1 MRFLVNSQA
10 QAELNVA
17 KFYFSRKAYLAAV
30 QRSQTVVR
38 DFQRTPAVEEALYL
52 MARSYEALQLKDL
65 QSDAE
70 RVLAVNFPQSR
81 FLQQLKK

>member
-17 KFYFSRKAYLAAV
+17 KFYYARKAYLATI

-52 MARSYEALQLKDL
+52 MARSYEALNLRDL
-65 QSDAE
+65 QSDTE
-70 RVLAVNFPQSR
+70 RVLAANFPQSR
-81 FLQQLKK
+81 YLQQLKK

>member
-17 KFYFSRKAYLAAV
+17 KFYYSRKAYLATI
-30 QRSQTVVR
+30 QRAQTVVR

-52 MARSYEALQLKDL
+52 MARSYDALQLKDL

-70 RVLAVNFPQSR
+70 RVLAANFPKSR
-81 FLQQLKK
+81 YLEQLKK

>member
-1 MRFLVNSQA
+1 
-10 QAELNVA
+10 LNVA
-17 KFYFSRKAYLAAV
+17 KFYYSRKAYLAAI

-38 DFQRTPAVEEALYL
+38 DFQRTPAVEEALSL

-70 RVLAVNFPQSR
+70 RVLATNFPNSR
-81 FLQQLKK
+81 YLQQPKK